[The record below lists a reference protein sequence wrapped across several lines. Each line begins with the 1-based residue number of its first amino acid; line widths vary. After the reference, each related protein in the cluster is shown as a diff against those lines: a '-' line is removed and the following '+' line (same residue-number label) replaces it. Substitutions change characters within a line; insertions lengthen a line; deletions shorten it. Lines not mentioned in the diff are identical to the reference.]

1 MRKQTR
7 LTCLMIALAVGLCVA
22 LFSGC
27 GTDPD
32 PLLDNQ
38 AMARELERLMDPA
51 SASGAG
57 DEFYTSSPNEL
68 VEAILR
74 HNEIQ
79 VSSVEKT
86 QATYEVKCVITAP
99 DVAAALKSVS
109 RQLQQQD
116 EVTMD
121 DIQNL
126 VLTEIEQAGTI
137 SLSADISVA
146 HADGEL
152 VPALSDDIIDA
163 YLGGL
168 LRYID
173 DYDFGQ

>member
-1 MRKQTR
+1 MRKRMR
-7 LTCLMIALAVGLCVA
+7 LTFLMIALTAGLCVA

-27 GTDPD
+27 GTEPD

-38 AMARELERLMDPA
+38 TMARELERLMDPA

-57 DEFYTSSPNEL
+57 DERFASSPNEL
-68 VEAILR
+68 IEAIQR

-79 VSSVEKT
+79 VSSVVKSKDS
-86 QATYEVKCVITAP
+86 YKVKCVITAP
-99 DVAAALKSVS
+99 DAAAALKSVS

-116 EVTMD
+116 EVTME
-121 DIQNL
+121 DILGL
-126 VLTEIEQAGTI
+126 VLTEIEQAGTL

-146 HADGEL
+146 YADGEL

-163 YLGGL
+163 YFGGL
-168 LRYID
+168 LRYISA
-173 DYDFGQ
+173 YDFSN

>member
-1 MRKQTR
+1 
-7 LTCLMIALAVGLCVA
+7 
-22 LFSGC
+22 
-27 GTDPD
+27 
-32 PLLDNQ
+32 
-38 AMARELERLMDPA
+38 
-51 SASGAG
+51 
-57 DEFYTSSPNEL
+57 
-68 VEAILR
+68 
-74 HNEIQ
+74 
-79 VSSVEKT
+79 
-86 QATYEVKCVITAP
+86 
-99 DVAAALKSVS
+99 
-109 RQLQQQD
+109 
-116 EVTMD
+116 MD